1 MLLKYREG
9 VVIHCREGACS
20 ESGRY
25 FKAARVDDVN
35 NHITSHHKGDA
46 TAAAT
51 LHRLHEQRL
60 ANTDLDI
67 PAILLPAPHPQPAA
81 TRGAPDATA
90 GLWCGHAHCSYA
102 TNSVRAMD
110 QHRYRRKHKEPCA
123 KGLVQLHY
131 SGKGKCTVRIL
142 ILYM

>member
-1 MLLKYREG
+1 MLLKYKG
-9 VVIHCREGACS
+9 VVVIHCREGACS
-20 ESGRY
+20 ETGRY
-25 FKAARVDDVN
+25 FKAPHLDDVN
-35 NHITSHHKGDA
+35 HHIASYHKGDA

-81 TRGAPDATA
+81 SRGAPDATV
-90 GLWCGHAHCSYA
+90 GFWCGHAHCHYA
-102 TNSVRAMD
+102 SKSLKAMN
-110 QHRYRRKHKEPCA
+110 QHRFRQKHKEPYS

-131 SGKGKCTVRIL
+131 SGKGKSTVRIS